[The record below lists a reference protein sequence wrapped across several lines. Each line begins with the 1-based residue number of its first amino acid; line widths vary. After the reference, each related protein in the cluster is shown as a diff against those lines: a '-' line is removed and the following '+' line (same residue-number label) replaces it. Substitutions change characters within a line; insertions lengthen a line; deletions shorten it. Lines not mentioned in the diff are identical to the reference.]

1 MMRSLARALYNALT
15 GSRQR
20 EPVAAAARQQRYRSL
35 LSADPPPPFPFIDP
49 PFNFN
54 SSTVSQY
61 PAEVTGSLVLN
72 SLCRRLGWTSL
83 AGKRLLDLGCGVRF
97 ARTLVNLRMDVGFYA
112 GVDVNAEAIAW
123 LKANVRDARFRFERI
138 DMCNPL
144 FNPQGS
150 ALGPDTLRD
159 LGLRDFDA
167 ACLFSV
173 ITHQDPE
180 DATTILRMLARCVAP
195 GGALYFTAF
204 IDDTIDAFAEREPA
218 NPGAWC
224 NYNPDFLIGLADAAG
239 WTVKRIYPASVLH
252 QPAFVCERKA
262 EGAA

>member
-1 MMRSLARALYNALT
+1 MRSRARALYEALT
-15 GSRQR
+15 GSRAR
-20 EPVAAAARQQRYRSL
+20 EPAGTAARQDRYRSL

-61 PAEVTGSLVLN
+61 PAEVTGALVLD

-97 ARTLVNLRMDVGFYA
+97 ARTLVNLRMDIGLYA
-112 GVDVNAEAIAW
+112 GVDVNADAIAW

-138 DMCNPL
+138 DMRNAL

-150 ALGPDTLRD
+150 TLGPDTLHD
-159 LGLRDFDA
+159 MGLQDFDA

-173 ITHQDPE
+173 ITHQNPADT
-180 DATTILRMLARCVAP
+180 AAILRMLSRCVAAS
-195 GGALYFTAF
+195 GGLYFTAF
-204 IDDTIDAFAEREPA
+204 IDDTIDTFAERDPA

-224 NYNPDFLIGLADAAG
+224 NYNPDYLIGLAEEAG
-239 WTVKRIYPASVLH
+239 WAVKRAYPASALH
-252 QPAFVCERKA
+252 QPAFVCERRGEA
-262 EGAA
+262 

>member
-1 MMRSLARALYNALT
+1 MRSLARALYNALT
-15 GSRQR
+15 GSRRR
-20 EPVAAAARQQRYRSL
+20 EPVGVEARSGRYTSL
-35 LSADPPPPFPFIDP
+35 LSADPPPSFAFIDP

-61 PAEVTGSLVLN
+61 PAEVTGSLVLD

-83 AGKRLLDLGCGVRF
+83 AGKRLLDFGCGVRF
-97 ARTLVNLRMDVGFYA
+97 ARTLVNLRMDIGSYA
-112 GVDVNAEAIAW
+112 GVDVNADAIAW
-123 LKANVRDARFRFERI
+123 LKANVRDERFRFERI
-138 DMCNPL
+138 DMRNPL

-159 LGLRDFDA
+159 IGLRDFDA

-173 ITHQDPE
+173 ITHQNPE
-180 DATTILRMLARCVAP
+180 DTKTILRMLARCVVP
-195 GGALYFTAF
+195 NGALYFTAF
-204 IDDTIDAFAEREPA
+204 IDDAIETFAEREPA

-224 NYNPDFLIGLADAAG
+224 NYNPDFLIGLAEAAG
-239 WTVKRIYPASVLH
+239 WSVQRIYPASILH

-262 EGAA
+262 EA